1 MKSTN
6 YLDTFIAVADDC
18 PAKRAMVPQL
28 KGDQKTVALLQFE
41 MIHGNPY
48 TYTSDEVLFTIHAL
62 KNGMSPT
69 DLQEREVYFS
79 KGRACLRAS
88 PLGKRFGWGIHHDG
102 EGKMALYPMESE
114 AYKRL
119 LNDATLA
126 QTKGMR
132 TKKVP

>member
-18 PAKRAMVPQL
+18 PVERAMVPQL
-28 KGDQKTVALLQFE
+28 KGDQRTVALLQFE
-41 MIHGNPY
+41 MIHGHPY

-62 KNGMSPT
+62 RNGMSPT
-69 DLQEREVYFS
+69 DLQEREAYFL
-79 KGRACLRAS
+79 KGRACFRAS

-102 EGKMALYPMESE
+102 AGKMALYPMGSE

-119 LNDATLA
+119 QNDVALT
-126 QTKGMR
+126 QTRAMR
-132 TKKVP
+132 NKKAP